1 MSVHQDADH
10 QIPSGAEPSPARLN
24 TLVASLLSFC
34 LIVFGVWL
42 VWAGKRYRDEYSNSV
57 DGWRIGSTRSV
68 ELTLVR
74 TDKDNLSCASD
85 ITIDGLHC
93 AFRRDLAAVSGSA
106 DDPRLLQPYNTTS
119 EELLLGAGLWTSP
132 EMQGALPA
140 ARFTV
145 VCNYHVQGVM
155 RSAAIR
161 FASAAPFAP
170 VGKIVTAGSLTDCV
184 LPR

>member
-1 MSVHQDADH
+1 M
-10 QIPSGAEPSPARLN
+10 N
-24 TLVASLLSFC
+24 TLVASLLAFC

-42 VWAGKRYRDEYSNSV
+42 VSAGKRYREEYSSAA

-85 ITIDGLHC
+85 VTIDGLHC
-93 AFRRDLAAVSGSA
+93 AFRRDLAAVGGSA
-106 DDPRLLQPYNTTS
+106 TDPRVLQPYNTTS
-119 EELLLGAGLWTSP
+119 DELLLAAGLWTSP
-132 EMQGALPA
+132 DLQGALPA
-140 ARFTV
+140 TRFTV

-161 FASAAPFAP
+161 FATAAPFVPA
-170 VGKIVTAGSLTDCV
+170 GKVVTAGSLTDCI